1 MVFLTNI
8 QKRGIARLIN
18 WVEKKDANW
27 YLVIITNR
35 NSTAPGIS
43 GGIEKDHTKKET
55 VLEMLHTLLNC
66 ETYSEYERIRLN
78 RLRTLYYLD
87 KETHGV

>member
-18 WVEKKDANW
+18 WVEKKDVNW

-55 VLEMLHTLLNC
+55 VLEMLYTLLEC

-78 RLRTLYYLD
+78 RLRTLYHLD
-87 KETHGV
+87 KETYGV

>member
-55 VLEMLHTLLNC
+55 VLEMLYTLLEC

-78 RLRTLYYLD
+78 RLRTLYLLD
-87 KETHGV
+87 KELV

>member
-1 MVFLTNI
+1 MVFLSNI

-55 VLEMLHTLLNC
+55 VLEMLYTLLEC

-78 RLRTLYYLD
+78 RLRTLYHLD
-87 KETHGV
+87 KETYGV

>member
-1 MVFLTNI
+1 MTLLTDKH
-8 QKRGIARLIN
+8 KRGIARLIKF
-18 WVEKKDANW
+18 VEKKDEHW

-35 NSTAPGIS
+35 NSTAVGAV
-43 GGIEKDHTKKET
+43 GGIEKDHTKKGA
-55 VLEMLHTLLNC
+55 VLDMLHTLLNC

>member
-27 YLVIITNR
+27 YLVIIINR

-55 VLEMLHTLLNC
+55 VLEMLYTLLEC

-78 RLRTLYYLD
+78 RLRTLYHLD
-87 KETHGV
+87 KETYGV

>member
-18 WVEKKDANW
+18 WVAKKDEHW

-43 GGIEKDHTKKET
+43 GGIEKEHMKKDG
-55 VLEMLHTLLNC
+55 VLDMLHTLLKC

-78 RLRTLYYLD
+78 RLRTLYHLD
-87 KETHGV
+87 KELV